1 MAVDVGPVVAGSEA
15 TATVRAR
22 HATPRAKRE
31 ARWFYLLS
39 TPWMIGFVL
48 FGGGPILAS
57 AVISLMNWP
66 LLSSAHWV
74 GFANYEQIMHD
85 STFWSALWNTLYFGG
100 GSVAL
105 TLICT
110 FGFALLLN
118 LNVRGQWF
126 FRLVF
131 YLPTVTSGI
140 ATALL
145 WELIL
150 NPDYGLIN
158 RLLGLV
164 GIQGPGWLASQNW
177 AMPGLIMMSVWGAGN
192 TVVIYLAGLQGVPKS
207 LHEAAAI
214 DGAGWWR
221 RFRSVTLPMMSP
233 VIFFNCIT
241 GFITS
246 LQAYVLIL
254 IMTNGQP
261 GSNTI
266 VLGLYIYREAFV
278 YFNLGYASA
287 LAWILL
293 MVIVVITVTQ
303 FLIGRRLVYSESAR
317 GGA

>member
-1 MAVDVGPVVAGSEA
+1 MSM
-15 TATVRAR
+15 
-22 HATPRAKRE
+22 AKRE
-31 ARWFYLLS
+31 ARWFYVLS
-39 TPWMIGFVL
+39 TPWVIGFVL
-48 FGGGPILAS
+48 FGGGPIVAS
-57 AVISLMNWP
+57 AVISLTNWP
-66 LLSSAHWV
+66 LLSSPHWV
-74 GFANYEQIMHD
+74 GLANYDGILHD
-85 STFWSALWNTLYFGG
+85 STFWTALWNTLYFGA

-105 TLICT
+105 TLVCT
-110 FGFALLLN
+110 LGLALLLN

-131 YLPTVTSGI
+131 YLPTITSGI

-177 AMPGLIMMSVWGAGN
+177 AMPGLIMMSAWGAGN
-192 TVVIYLAGLQGVPKS
+192 MVIIYLAGLQGVPRT

-233 VIFFNCIT
+233 VIFFNCVT

-287 LAWILL
+287 LAWVLL
-293 MVIVVITVTQ
+293 MVIVIITGVQ